1 MYIYIYSPERE
12 SIFFSFSPISYSRLI
27 TLMRTSRQASRPE
40 EEEEEEEEESYS
52 FVDIGD

>member
-1 MYIYIYSPERE
+1 
-12 SIFFSFSPISYSRLI
+12 
-27 TLMRTSRQASRPE
+27 MRTSRQASRPE